1 MYVSKGYGETR
12 LTKTNWHLRSCSWRS
27 DWSTSAIPT
36 ATRKSITKS
45 GWPDPRRSGGGVV
58 DADVVALLGLIMA
71 AGAGLAAI
79 EVRELRRPGQY
90 QRLEIRFGREV
101 TVDAIT
107 AILERVAASHRY
119 TVMAIEASADR
130 DGIRHF
136 LEADQATVDVV
147 RGALR
152 SHLPTAQLLPA
163 PGSRQCDVRVGGAI
177 RLRGRLGTLRT
188 DNPGGVSSG
197 LLGAL
202 QPLGASERVVL
213 RWLVRPAA
221 PALVPGVRDGQLLES
236 EERRRIRAKNEAG
249 VLLGH
254 GTLAVQAGHP
264 QRGAHLLAR
273 VTSVLRTRNTAYGQ
287 LRTLPRPGFWVR
299 WLLGRRSFT
308 FGDRYGVGELV
319 GLLGWP
325 LDTPTL
331 PGVRLGTS
339 PQRMPDARLPR
350 TGRVIGAAT
359 WPGSERPIAQPVR
372 GALSHTLIAGPTGV
386 GKSTLLANLAVQD
399 MTAGHGLVLVDSKGD
414 TVDAVLERVPRGR
427 ERDVIVLDC
436 ASAGPVPGLRLFS
449 ADGDRQ
455 LAADVVL
462 SVFADLFRDSWGVL
476 SERYL
481 RAGLVAVAHDRGG
494 TLADVPFVF
503 TDAAYRRK
511 IAPGIGDP
519 LSRATLES
527 FEAMSAGE
535 RAQQL
540 ASTLNKLSSLLGRPV
555 VRTVLGQADPA
566 LDLVAVLRERKIVVV
581 SLSPAQVGAAASR
594 LIGAVLVFAL
604 FQAVQRRG
612 QLAESARRPFM
623 VYIDEPKALGDLPMP
638 LDALL
643 EQARG
648 LGVGVT
654 IAPQSLAQLPKGLR
668 EAVLTNAATRIVFRQ
683 NADDAR
689 VLAKDLAG
697 VSPED
702 LQDLAAYEVMARI
715 GVGPGDMVAPVTVR
729 TTALPRPTADPR
741 TIRAASEAAYGKTV
755 HEVDRH
761 LSERHTTRPKAS
773 PGVPGRTRRR
783 SA

>member
-1 MYVSKGYGETR
+1 M
-12 LTKTNWHLRSCSWRS
+12 
-27 DWSTSAIPT
+27 
-36 ATRKSITKS
+36 
-45 GWPDPRRSGGGVV
+45 
-58 DADVVALLGLIMA
+58 DAGLGALVGLIA
-71 AGAGLAAI
+71 VATAGLVAI
-79 EVRELRRPGQY
+79 EFREHRRPGQY
-90 QRLEIRFGREV
+90 QRLEIRFGRDV
-101 TVDAIT
+101 TVDAVA
-107 AILERVAASHRY
+107 AILERIAASHRF
-119 TVMAIEASADR
+119 TVLAVEVQASH

-136 LEADQATVDVV
+136 LEADQATVDVI

-152 SHLPTAQLLPA
+152 VYLPTAHLLRA
-163 PGSRQCDVRVGGAI
+163 SDQRSCNVRAGGAI
-177 RLRGRLGTLRT
+177 RLRGRIGTLRT
-188 DNPGGVSSG
+188 DTPSGVSNG

-202 QPLGASERVVL
+202 QPLGESERIVL
-213 RWLVRPAA
+213 RWLLRPAA
-221 PALVPGVRDGQLLES
+221 QAPAAGVRDGQLLES
-236 EERRRIRAKNEAG
+236 EERRRIRSKNEAG
-249 VLLGH
+249 VLLAH
-254 GTLAVQAGHP
+254 GTIAVCTGHP
-264 QRGAHLLAR
+264 RRSAHLLAR
-273 VTSVLRTRNTAYGQ
+273 ITSVLRTRNTAYGQ
-287 LRTLPRPGFWVR
+287 LRTLPRPGFWTR
-299 WLLGRRSFT
+299 WLLRRRSFT

-325 LDTPTL
+325 LDTPAL

-339 PQRMPDARLPR
+339 PQRLPDARLPR
-350 TGRVIGAAT
+350 TGRILGAAT
-359 WPGSERPIAQPVR
+359 WSGSQRPIAQPIR

-399 MTAGHGLVLVDSKGD
+399 MAAGRGLVLIDGKGD
-414 TVDAVLERVPRGR
+414 TVDAVLARVPRARQG
-427 ERDVIVLDC
+427 DVIVLDC
-436 ASAGPVPGLRLFS
+436 GSAGPVPGLRLFS
-449 ADGDRQ
+449 ADADRQ

-476 SERYL
+476 SERYM
-481 RAGLVAVAHDRGG
+481 RAGLVAVAHDPGG

-503 TDAAYRRK
+503 TDAAYRRRISPK
-511 IAPGIGDP
+511 VGDP
-519 LSRATLES
+519 LTRATLES

-555 VRTVLGQADPA
+555 VRTVLGQVDPG
-566 LDLVAVLRERKIVVV
+566 LDFTAVLRGRKIVVV

-604 FQAVQRRG
+604 FQAVQRRSR
-612 QLAESARRPFM
+612 LVEAARRPFM

-638 LDALL
+638 IDALL

-654 IAPQSLAQLPKGLR
+654 IAPQSLAQLPKVLR
-668 EAVLTNAATRIVFRQ
+668 EAALTNAATRIVFRQ

-689 VLAKDLAG
+689 LLAKDLAG

-715 GVGPGDMVAPVTVR
+715 GVGPGDIVAPVTVR
-729 TTALPRPTADPR
+729 TTPLPRPTADHR
-741 TIRAASEAAYGKTV
+741 AIRAASEAAYGKTV

-761 LSERHTTRPKAS
+761 LRERHTTQPTANT
-773 PGVPGRTRRR
+773 GVPGRTRRR

>member
-1 MYVSKGYGETR
+1 M
-12 LTKTNWHLRSCSWRS
+12 
-27 DWSTSAIPT
+27 
-36 ATRKSITKS
+36 
-45 GWPDPRRSGGGVV
+45 
-58 DADVVALLGLIMA
+58 DAGFVALLGLITM
-71 AGAGLAAI
+71 AGAALVAM
-79 EVRELRRPGQY
+79 EVREHRRPGRY

-101 TVDAIT
+101 TVDALA

-119 TVMAIEASADR
+119 TAVAIEVSADR

-152 SHLPTAQLLPA
+152 SHLPTAHLLPA
-163 PGSRQCDVRVGGAI
+163 PEPRGYDVLVGGAI

-188 DNPGGVSSG
+188 DDPSGVSSG
-197 LLGAL
+197 LLGSL
-202 QPLGASERVVL
+202 QPLGESERVVL
-213 RWLVRPAA
+213 RWLIRPAVPA
-221 PALVPGVRDGQLLES
+221 PAPGVRDGQLLES
-236 EERRRIRAKNEAG
+236 EERRRIRVKNEAG
-249 VLLGH
+249 VLLAH

-264 QRGAHLLAR
+264 RRGAHLLAR
-273 VTSVLRTRNTAYGQ
+273 VTSVLRTRNTAYGH
-287 LRTLPRPGFWVR
+287 LRTSSRPGFWLR
-299 WLLGRRSFT
+299 WLLGRRSSA

-319 GLLGWP
+319 GLVGWP
-325 LDTPTL
+325 LDTPVL

-350 TGRVIGAAT
+350 IGRVIGAAT
-359 WPGSERPIAQPVR
+359 WPGSERPIAQPIQ

-399 MTAGHGLVLVDSKGD
+399 MTAGHGLVLIDGKGD

-436 ASAGPVPGLRLFS
+436 AADGPVPGLRLFS
-449 ADGDRQ
+449 ANRDRQ

-481 RAGLVAVAHDRGG
+481 RAGLVAVAHDPGG

-566 LDLVAVLRERKIVVV
+566 LDLTAVLCEGKIVVV

-612 QLAESARRPFM
+612 PLAESARPPFM

-638 LDALL
+638 IDALL

-668 EAVLTNAATRIVFRQ
+668 EAVLTNAASRIVFRQ

-689 VLAKDLAG
+689 LLAKDLAG

-715 GVGPGDMVAPVTVR
+715 GVGPGDMVAPVTIR
-729 TTALPRPTADPR
+729 TAPLSGATSDTRA
-741 TIRAASEAAYGKTV
+741 IRMASDAAYGQTV
-755 HEVDRH
+755 DEVDRR
-761 LSERHTTRPKAS
+761 LRERHTTKAARS
-773 PGVPGRTRRR
+773 GGVPGRTRRR

>member
-1 MYVSKGYGETR
+1 M
-12 LTKTNWHLRSCSWRS
+12 
-27 DWSTSAIPT
+27 D
-36 ATRKSITKS
+36 
-45 GWPDPRRSGGGVV
+45 
-58 DADVVALLGLIMA
+58 ALLVVSIGLALVA
-71 AGAGLAAI
+71 AAGLAGI
-79 EVRELRRPGQY
+79 EVREHRRPGQY
-90 QRLEIRFGREV
+90 QRLEIRFGRDV
-101 TVDAIT
+101 TVDAIA
-107 AILERVAASHRY
+107 AILERVAASHRF
-119 TVMAIEASADR
+119 TVLAVEVQASH

-136 LEADQATVDVV
+136 LETDQATVDVV

-152 SHLPTAQLLPA
+152 SHLPSAQLLPA
-163 PGSRQCDVRVGGAI
+163 PGSRECDVRVGGAI

-188 DNPGGVSSG
+188 DNPSGVSSG

-202 QPLGASERVVL
+202 QPLGASERIVL
-213 RWLVRPAA
+213 RWLVRPAVPA
-221 PALVPGVRDGQLLES
+221 PAPGVRDGQLLES

-273 VTSVLRTRNTAYGQ
+273 LTSVLRTRNTAYGQ

-299 WLLGRRSFT
+299 WLLRRRSFA

-325 LDTPTL
+325 LDTPAL

-350 TGRVIGAAT
+350 TGRVLGTAT
-359 WPGSERPIAQPVR
+359 WPASQRPVAQPVR

-399 MTAGHGLVLVDSKGD
+399 MTAGHGLVLIDGKGD

-427 ERDVIVLDC
+427 ELDVIVLDC
-436 ASAGPVPGLRLFS
+436 AADGPVPGLRLFS
-449 ADGDRQ
+449 ANRDRR

-481 RAGLVAVAHDRGG
+481 RAGLVAVAHDPRG

-511 IAPGIGDP
+511 VSHEIGDP
-519 LSRATLES
+519 LTRATLES
-527 FEAMSAGE
+527 FDAMSAGE

-555 VRTVLGQADPA
+555 VRTVLGQADPG
-566 LDLVAVLRERKIVVV
+566 LDFTAVLRERKIVLV
-581 SLSPAQVGAAASR
+581 SLSPAHVGAAASR

-604 FQAVQRRG
+604 FQAVQRRAR
-612 QLAESARRPFM
+612 LAESARRPFM

-638 LDALL
+638 IDALL

-654 IAPQSLAQLPKGLR
+654 IAPQSMAQLPKSLR
-668 EAVLTNAATRIVFRQ
+668 EAVLTNAATRVVFRQ

-689 VLAKDLAG
+689 LLAKDLAG
-697 VSPED
+697 VSSED

-715 GVGPGDMVAPVTVR
+715 GVGPGDMVPPVTVR
-729 TTALPRPTADPR
+729 TTPLPRPTADPR
-741 TIRAASEAAYGKTV
+741 AIRAASDAAYGQTAD
-755 HEVDRH
+755 EVDRR
-761 LSERHTTRPKAS
+761 LLERHTATPNAKG
-773 PGVPGRTRRR
+773 GVPGRTRRR